1 MIFLLKFM
9 KYNRDD
15 PNRWFYALFYTKS
28 DFRNYKKNTYVWAFY
43 FLFLYKNNFFQLFF
57 LIKKTTVENNEYLMF
72 NDDED
77 VRLQTDNYKKYFTK

>member
-28 DFRNYKKNTYVWAFY
+28 DFRNHQKTHMYGHFIFY
-43 FLFLYKNNFFQLFF
+43 FATKTTSFSYFF

-77 VRLQTDNYKKYFTK
+77 VRLQTDNCKKYFTK

>member
-1 MIFLLKFM
+1 MILIAGFMHCSTLKVI
-9 KYNRDD
+9 
-15 PNRWFYALFYTKS
+15 LEII
-28 DFRNYKKNTYVWAFY
+28 KKTHMYGHFIFY
-43 FLFLYKNNFFQLFF
+43 FSTKTTSFSYFF

>member
-1 MIFLLKFM
+1 MYGQFI
-9 KYNRDD
+9 
-15 PNRWFYALFYTKS
+15 
-28 DFRNYKKNTYVWAFY
+28 FY
-43 FLFLYKNNFFQLFF
+43 FSTKTTSFSYFF

>member
-43 FLFLYKNNFFQLFF
+43 FLFLYKNNFF
-57 LIKKTTVENNEYLMF
+57 
-72 NDDED
+72 
-77 VRLQTDNYKKYFTK
+77 

>member
-28 DFRNYKKNTYVWAFY
+28 DFRNHQK
-43 FLFLYKNNFFQLFF
+43 
-57 LIKKTTVENNEYLMF
+57 
-72 NDDED
+72 
-77 VRLQTDNYKKYFTK
+77 